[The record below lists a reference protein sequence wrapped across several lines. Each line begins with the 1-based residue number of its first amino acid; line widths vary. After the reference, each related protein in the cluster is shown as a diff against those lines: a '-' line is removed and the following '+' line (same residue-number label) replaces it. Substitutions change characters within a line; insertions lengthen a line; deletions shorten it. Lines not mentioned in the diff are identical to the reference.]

1 MIGIKIF
8 VQLEGAISYSIYV
21 WSLFRCCSQNYGN
34 VLWMFG
40 AWIIMIGAA
49 IWYAKRKVIQR
60 EKARTV
66 NTIDSA

>member
-1 MIGIKIF
+1 MIKAIGMGF
-8 VQLEGAISYSIYV
+8 VRLLQRELRE
-21 WSLFRCCSQNYGN
+21 CSVDVRRMDYYDRRGYTT
-34 VLWMFG
+34 
-40 AWIIMIGAA
+40 